1 MPIALDDEHVP
12 TITEL
17 QVMETRGTGFIGRLE
32 IFGRYGSYRA
42 DTNPKLQFLRE
53 ELKLDGN

>member
-1 MPIALDDEHVP
+1 
-12 TITEL
+12 
-17 QVMETRGTGFIGRLE
+17 METRGTGFIGRLE

-53 ELKLDGN
+53 ELKLDGNQPTIKDIPENEYVQ